1 MPALRLTDFLSRWEE
16 GYERGEDVPAAE
28 LCRDRPELTAALER
42 CISLL
47 REVRQAVRLPA
58 EPETVPPGQPP
69 TVGLPAPELPPTLT
83 LPTDSGWTPPPPD
96 AGP

>member
-47 REVRQAVRLPA
+47 REVRQAAHSALGIGRA
-58 EPETVPPGQPP
+58 RHAQR
-69 TVGLPAPELPPTLT
+69 
-83 LPTDSGWTPPPPD
+83 
-96 AGP
+96 